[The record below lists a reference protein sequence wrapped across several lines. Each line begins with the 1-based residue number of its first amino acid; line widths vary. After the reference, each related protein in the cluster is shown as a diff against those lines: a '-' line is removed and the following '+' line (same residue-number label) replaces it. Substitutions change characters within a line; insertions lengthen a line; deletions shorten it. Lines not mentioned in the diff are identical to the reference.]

1 MDKYLVRIIVIFSI
15 LLLIVN
21 IILLALRKI
30 NELFFWSV
38 IVVVAVFAYFVLPL
52 IKEKAKSS

>member
-1 MDKYLVRIIVIFSI
+1 MDKYFLKMLVIFFI

-30 NELFFWSV
+30 NEILFWFV
-38 IVVVAVFAYFVLPL
+38 IIAVAVFAYFVLPL
-52 IKEKAKSS
+52 LKRKAK

>member
-52 IKEKAKSS
+52 IKEKANPS